1 MFTKIGCGLVIKLE
15 QTVRK
20 TKKPTDDEIIQLQ
33 KKIFILDMIYWI
45 VSCEND
51 ELNPRLKELLILANS
66 EHKKLFRGRDC
77 NGFLVIL
84 SLFGDSLMVI

>member
-1 MFTKIGCGLVIKLE
+1 MFTKIGCGLVIKIE
-15 QTVRK
+15 QTV
-20 TKKPTDDEIIQLQ
+20 PHNHNPSDDEVIQLQ
-33 KKIFILDMIYWI
+33 KKVFILDMIYWI

-51 ELNPRLKELLILANS
+51 ELNPRIKELVILANS
-66 EHKKLFRGRDC
+66 EFKKLFRGQDC